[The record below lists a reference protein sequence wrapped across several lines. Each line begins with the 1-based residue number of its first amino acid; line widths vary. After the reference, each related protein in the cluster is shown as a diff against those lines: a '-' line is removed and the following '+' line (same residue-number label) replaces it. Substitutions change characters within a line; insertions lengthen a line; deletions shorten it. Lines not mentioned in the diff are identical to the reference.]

1 MSESFHD
8 LPAEPAPPAAPRR
21 RLRIPSWA
29 ATTARLGITIALMA
43 VVLSGIDR
51 GGFLAVIKTVD
62 WRWWLAGM
70 GIGIGAQII
79 AGIRWAS
86 LARPIGFTHS
96 VGVFVWR
103 FFEGMFFSLCLPSS
117 IGGDVVK
124 AYRLADSTPRRI
136 LAGCTVLADR
146 LTGLAALGVLAGA
159 AMIAAE
165 WSLGTGATI
174 GTGVTLL
181 GAALAV
187 FRLGVGSLDRLLAVI
202 PAPHPARHFISQLL
216 PYQARP
222 TLLTH
227 ALIWSLL
234 IQVGNAVSV
243 ALIARGLGVVLPMSV
258 WFVVVPMIMLAMVV
272 PISINGVGV
281 REGGMAMLLAPHAV
295 PSEQAVAIA
304 LLWFLGTIISGL
316 FGGLLFL
323 LDRQPVNT
331 PAADDAG
338 H

>member
-1 MSESFHD
+1 
-8 LPAEPAPPAAPRR
+8 
-21 RLRIPSWA
+21 
-29 ATTARLGITIALMA
+29 
-43 VVLSGIDR
+43 
-51 GGFLAVIKTVD
+51 VIKTVD

-70 GIGIGAQII
+70 GLGIVRRSSPAS
-79 AGIRWAS
+79 AGHPWPGPSALRTPS
-86 LARPIGFTHS
+86 VCSCGGFS
-96 VGVFVWR
+96 KGC
-103 FFEGMFFSLCLPSS
+103 FSALCLPSS

-165 WSLGTGATI
+165 WSSGTGATI
-174 GTGVTLL
+174 GTGVALL

-187 FRLGVGSLDRLLAVI
+187 FRSRCRIAR
-202 PAPHPARHFISQLL
+202 PAADGDPGADPRGIFISQLL

-227 ALIWSLL
+227 ALDLEPPHPGRAMPSRWRSSPA
-234 IQVGNAVSV
+234 GWEC
-243 ALIARGLGVVLPMSV
+243 VLPMSV

-304 LLWFLGTIISGL
+304 LFWFLGTIISGL
-316 FGGLLFL
+316 FGGLLFCSIAS
-323 LDRQPVNT
+323 RST
-331 PAADDAG
+331 PPRGGRRLRHRRAAGQRRSWHRGSG
-338 H
+338 HRGTSPLRHPRRRRAA